1 MASLSATYT
10 WAAYETAWRTRLG
23 ITTGREEELR
33 ALLSAAARAGDQYM
47 ANPFDGSDDL
57 SPSNHPP
64 EVWEGMVAWAQASLR
79 LGQANAGLTGA
90 MTGGLQEFYAQ
101 GLDPA
106 KIRKEAVHPYWWPW
120 CRRPWAV

>member
-1 MASLSATYT
+1 MATLTATYT
-10 WAAYETAWRTRLG
+10 WAAYEVAWRTRLG
-23 ITTGREEELR
+23 IATGRDDELR

-47 ANPFDGSDDL
+47 SNPFDGADDL

-79 LGQANAGLTGA
+79 LAQTNAGLTA
-90 MTGGLQEFYAQ
+90 ATTGSLQEQYGA

-106 KIRKEAVHPYWWPW
+106 KIRQEAARPYWWPW